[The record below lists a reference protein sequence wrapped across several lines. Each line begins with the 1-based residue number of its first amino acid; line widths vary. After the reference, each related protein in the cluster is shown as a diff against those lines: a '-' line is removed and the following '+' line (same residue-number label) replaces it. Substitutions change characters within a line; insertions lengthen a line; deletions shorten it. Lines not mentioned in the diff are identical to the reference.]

1 MDHLRYQRQLQL
13 PGFGKEG
20 QEKLAAA
27 KVLVVGAGGLGVPV
41 LQYLSAMGVGTL
53 GIVDADTVSLSNLHR
68 QVIYTSADVGMRKV
82 ERCAEKLHQQN
93 PDIFINT
100 YPVFL
105 SVDNA
110 LDILRDYDVI
120 VDATDNFN
128 ARYLI
133 NDACV
138 MLNKPFVYGALQQFE
153 GHVSVFNY
161 QEGPTYRCLYPS
173 PPEQGQIPDCNTAGV
188 LGIVPG
194 IIGSYQALEVIK
206 ILAGIGQPLSGLL
219 QVFDFLYNSQYQIKL
234 TLKPENKKI
243 RQLKAVDNANC
254 ATVTSLSAEELLEW
268 IKEGKSFQLIDVREN
283 REYKKSHLS
292 SSYSFPLSTIN
303 AKLPDLDHDQP
314 WVLLCQQG
322 GRSLKAVQY
331 LQERHPILSLI
342 NLQGGIN
349 AWMEVNGMQMIE
361 QP

>member
-1 MDHLRYQRQLQL
+1 MDVLRYQRQLQL
-13 PGFGKEG
+13 PGFAKEG
-20 QEKLAAA
+20 QQKLAEA

-41 LQYLSAMGVGTL
+41 LQYLAAMGVGTL

-82 ERCAEKLHQQN
+82 ERCSEKLRQQN
-93 PDIFINT
+93 PGIQIKT

-105 SVDNA
+105 SADNA
-110 LDILRDYDVI
+110 PDILRDYDVV

-153 GHVSVFNY
+153 GHVSVFNH
-161 QEGPTYRCLYPS
+161 QGGPTYRCLYPN
-173 PPEQGQIPDCNTAGV
+173 PPDQGQIPDCNTAGV

-206 ILAGIGQPLSGLL
+206 VITGIGQPLTGLL
-219 QVFDFLYNSQYQIKL
+219 QVFDFLLNSQYQIKL
-234 TLKPENKKI
+234 SLKPENKDI
-243 RQLKAVDNANC
+243 RKLEALDKANC
-254 ATVTSLSAEELLEW
+254 STVASLTAQELLRW
-268 IKEGKSFQLIDVREN
+268 IKEGKSFQLIDVREK
-283 REYKKSHLS
+283 REYQKSHLS
-292 SSYSFPLSTIN
+292 PSYSFPLSSIN
-303 AKLPDLDHDQP
+303 GRLPNLDKDQP
-314 WVLLCQQG
+314 WVLFCQQG
-322 GRSLKAVQY
+322 GRSTKAIQY
-331 LQERHPILSLI
+331 LQERYPALTLF

-349 AWMEVNGMQMIE
+349 AWLEINGMQMIE
-361 QP
+361 QS